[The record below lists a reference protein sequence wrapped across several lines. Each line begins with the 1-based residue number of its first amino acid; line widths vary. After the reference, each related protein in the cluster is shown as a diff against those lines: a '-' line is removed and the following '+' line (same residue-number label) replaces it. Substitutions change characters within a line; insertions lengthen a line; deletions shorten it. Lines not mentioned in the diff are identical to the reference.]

1 MCGYEGAMGVRV
13 KLCRGGL
20 LAGGLPRST
29 EGGYGVRG
37 ALGGYEGAQWGY
49 KVGGHWGL
57 WGEHWGV
64 MGWGIMGVY
73 GVMGLWGGGVV
84 GGIVRVIGWEVMGL
98 GWTLGDYGVM
108 WGTMGLWGY
117 GVGSCGVGRA
127 SGGYEV
133 GGL

>member
-1 MCGYEGAMGVRV
+1 MGGWGHIEDMEWGGYGGRCGFMGLWDGGYGVMDLCGYEGAMGVRV

-64 MGWGIMGVY
+64 MGWGIMG
-73 GVMGLWGGGVV
+73 
-84 GGIVRVIGWEVMGL
+84 
-98 GWTLGDYGVM
+98 
-108 WGTMGLWGY
+108 LWGY
-117 GVGSCGVGRA
+117 GVGVLWGA
-127 SGGYEV
+127 
-133 GGL
+133 